1 MKKAGGPAAGGKNG
15 AGGAGGG
22 TAGAGGGGGGSGDK
36 EDAEKRDSPKGDR
49 LSTSGDTGSSG
60 SGGKPG
66 SATAGMRE
74 ASLKLLALTARA
86 EWPPVD
92 QAVKALEKLVA
103 AAGDDAYPLPL
114 AGLMD
119 PVNTTSTTTST
130 VHHGTTA
137 RSALPATHHQAYC
150 LAV

>member
-15 AGGAGGG
+15 AGGAAGG

-36 EDAEKRDSPKGDR
+36 DDAEKRDSPKGDR

-130 VHHGTTA
+130 STVHLGTTA
-137 RSALPATHHQAYC
+137 RSALPATHH
-150 LAV
+150 